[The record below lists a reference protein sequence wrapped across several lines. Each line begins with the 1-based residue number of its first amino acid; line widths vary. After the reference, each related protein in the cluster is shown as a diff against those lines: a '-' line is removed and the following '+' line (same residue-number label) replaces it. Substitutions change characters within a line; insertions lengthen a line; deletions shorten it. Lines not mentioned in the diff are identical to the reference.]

1 MRALSS
7 RASTSCR
14 ARRRGC
20 CSALFRCAAPPVAPG
35 SERLLAP
42 GAGLHGEERRH
53 RHCPDDRRQWL
64 LPVGE
69 PRDPD
74 LPRGQDELEDLP
86 EGPQDPGEDP
96 GALTSAPACEAP
108 SAPLLS
114 ADCSAGRWQEYF
126 NWHHRNTREI
136 TISSFAPAMRP
147 DLGLAPSPINPATL
161 KTIERWLGESAWLI
175 GDQPTV
181 ADFSCFCEL
190 GQAQSHLCDFIDF
203 GTRRAAFSELNPSQF
218 SKKSCAAQS
227 RTPTSGGGWARA
239 SSWMDS
245 RRATRCCSRS
255 GRSSLRRSRRPPNSS
270 SK

>member
-1 MRALSS
+1 MALRSSFPLCLAPSRPRASRVS
-7 RASTSCR
+7 RAFGILVVR
-14 ARRRGC
+14 
-20 CSALFRCAAPPVAPG
+20 VAPG
-35 SERLLAP
+35 LNACLFQVPDYMEKSGGIGTVPMIDDNGFFLSESHAILTYLGDKMNWKTYPKDLKIRAKIQARSPLLILA
-42 GAGLHGEERRH
+42 
-53 RHCPDDRRQWL
+53 
-64 LPVGE
+64 
-69 PRDPD
+69 
-74 LPRGQDELEDLP
+74 
-86 EGPQDPGEDP
+86 
-96 GALTSAPACEAP
+96 AP

-114 ADCSAGRWQEYF
+114 ADCSAGRSQEYF

-227 RTPTSGGGWARA
+227 RSPTLRGGWARA

-255 GRSSLRRSRRPPNSS
+255 GRSSLRRSRRRPNSS
-270 SK
+270 